1 MAGELSGIV
10 SKYLNVMQIYING
23 QAFMSQN
30 TTSDF
35 QALVSFLN
43 NWNQSRKQFNDS
55 VEEFIGD
62 CFNEALEYMDSKRD
76 RDTVIGLMERLT
88 SVNFV
93 TKKLRNVQNK
103 KAVQG
108 CRDTFKEILRKF
120 WEIKDTSQVVRND
133 MTNAEQWRL
142 SLR

>member
-1 MAGELSGIV
+1 MYKNANGTLSERRMMAGELPGIV
-10 SKYLNVMQIYING
+10 SKYLNVMQINING

-35 QALVSFLN
+35 QALVSFLSN
-43 NWNQSRKQFNDS
+43 ENQSRKHFNDS

-76 RDTVIGLMERLT
+76 RDTVIGLMEQLT

-93 TKKLRNVQNK
+93 TKKLCKSKTKRQSKDVMILSK
-103 KAVQG
+103 K
-108 CRDTFKEILRKF
+108 
-120 WEIKDTSQVVRND
+120 S
-133 MTNAEQWRL
+133 
-142 SLR
+142 